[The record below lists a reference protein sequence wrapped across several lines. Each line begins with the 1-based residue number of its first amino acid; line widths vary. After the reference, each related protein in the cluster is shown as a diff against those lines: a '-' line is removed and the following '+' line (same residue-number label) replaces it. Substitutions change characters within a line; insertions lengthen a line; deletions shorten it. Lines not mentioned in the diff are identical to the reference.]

1 MSAFRLSCRQARYAV
16 EDRKSMTEKEQH
28 PPETPEPA
36 GPTVALARGLSTKL
50 LLLTVIFVLL
60 AETFIFL
67 PSVASYRIS
76 WLRDRL
82 ATAAAV
88 SIVLV
93 QGDPGALSREAQD
106 EVLMAIGAKAIA
118 VTDGGVS
125 RLLVVADMPPQ
136 VDKHIDMANVG
147 MFGEITGALDT
158 LLYGGGR
165 MLRVYG
171 PAGEDGREFE
181 LIMSDKGLRAAML
194 TYARNVAFLSLLIS
208 VFAAMLVYAAMDRV
222 MVRPMRRLTRS
233 MLAFSQAPEDP
244 TRIISPIERADEIGF
259 AERELSRMQERL
271 QKMLAE
277 RRHLADLGLAVSKIN
292 HDMRNMLASA
302 QLISDRLAMSKD
314 PTVQSFAP
322 RLLRALDRA
331 VSYSEGVLA
340 YGRTQEAPPARRL
353 VRLNPLVEDLRDIAG
368 ADSTIDF
375 VNAVPPEFEIDADP
389 DQLFRVLT
397 NLTRNAVQ
405 AMLAEPDKVTVRR
418 FTVSAERQ
426 GSVCRIVVS
435 DTGPGLPARARE
447 NLFSAFRGAA
457 RQGGTGLGLAIA
469 QELVRAHGGTLE
481 LVASDSGNTTFAVT
495 IADRPL
501 PFGRAS
507 DGLRQHG

>member
-1 MSAFRLSCRQARYAV
+1 MTQDAQRQ
-16 EDRKSMTEKEQH
+16 
-28 PPETPEPA
+28 ETPEPA
-36 GPTVALARGLSTKL
+36 AATVPLARGLSTKL
-50 LLLTVIFVLL
+50 LLLTLVFVLL

-93 QGDPGALSREAQD
+93 QGDPAALSREAQD
-106 EVLMAIGAKAIA
+106 DVLMAIGARAIA
-118 VTDGGVS
+118 MTDGGVS
-125 RLLVVADMPPQ
+125 RLLVVADMPPE

-147 MFGEITGALDT
+147 MFGEIAGALDT
-158 LLYGGGR
+158 LINGGGS

-171 PAGEDGREFE
+171 PAGEDEREFE
-181 LIMSDKGLRAAML
+181 LIMPDNALRAAML
-194 TYARNVAFLSLLIS
+194 IYARNVALLSLLIS
-208 VFAAMLVYAAMDRV
+208 VFAAMLVYAAMDRI
-222 MVRPMRRLTRS
+222 MVRPMRRLARS
-233 MLAFSQAPEDP
+233 MLSFSQAPEDP
-244 TRIISPIERADEIGF
+244 TRIIAPAARADEIGF

-302 QLISDRLAMSKD
+302 QLISDRLSTSKD

-322 RLLRALDRA
+322 RLLRTLDRA

-340 YGRTQEAPPARRL
+340 YGRTQEPAPARRL
-353 VRLNPLVEDLRDIAG
+353 VKLHSLVEDLRDMVN
-368 ADSTIDF
+368 ADSGTEF
-375 VNAVPPEFEIDADP
+375 VNAVPPDFEIDADP

-397 NLTRNAVQ
+397 NLARNAVQ
-405 AMLAEPDKVTVRR
+405 AMLSEADRVSVRR
-418 FTVSAERQ
+418 LTVSAERQ
-426 GSVCRIVVS
+426 GSVCRIVVN
-435 DTGPGLPARARE
+435 DTGPGLPLRARE

-481 LVASDSGNTTFAVT
+481 LVGSESGNTTFAVS

-501 PFGRAS
+501 PFGRAF
-507 DGLRQHG
+507 DGQRRHG